1 MANQMREPDY
11 QAAEEA
17 NPYLDKSKPY
27 PLEGILVVDL
37 THVLSG
43 PTSTRMLADAGAR
56 VIHVERSGSGDDTR
70 SMGPY
75 LSDGSSEYFRIA
87 NAGKESIALD
97 FKDPDDFALLKRIIS
112 KADVVVENF
121 RPGVMTRLGIA
132 PDDLVAENP
141 QLIVASVSGFG
152 QYGPMSKQ
160 AAYDTIVQALSGI
173 MDATGA
179 EDGPATRVGTS
190 ISDIVAGIMAYG
202 AITTALVARERTG
215 KGTTI
220 DVSMLDATFSLLAQE
235 LMSTLGPH
243 EVPHRI
249 GNRHPYIYPFDTFE
263 CADQPLAVCCGNDH
277 LWGQLCDALGHSEWT
292 GDSYFATNDLREQN
306 WKLVKES
313 LESVLK
319 TDEAAHWEKLLQEAG
334 IPVGVVLNVDQTRRL
349 PQIIAR
355 GMVKALPDGREVIGT
370 PLKYGTWNSWGAKA
384 DSPDLDA
391 DGNRIRAEFAE

>member
-1 MANQMREPDY
+1 MADQMREPDY

-97 FKDPDDFALLKRIIS
+97 FKDPDDFALLKRIIA

-121 RPGVMTRLGIA
+121 RPGVMARLGIA

-243 EVPHRI
+243 EVPHKI

-292 GDSYFATNDLREQN
+292 GDSNFATNDLREQN

-370 PLKYGTWNSWGAKA
+370 PLKYGTWNSWGAKT